1 VPAVRAYMHE
11 AQARMVE
18 SASAALAER
27 TGRPKDDL
35 ELRIVVGAM
44 TGALHQVLW
53 GDHSQEGDLLE
64 MIDRALAVLER
75 GLTL

>member
-1 VPAVRAYMHE
+1 
-11 AQARMVE
+11 
-18 SASAALAER
+18 
-27 TGRPKDDL
+27 
-35 ELRIVVGAM
+35 M
-44 TGALHQVLW
+44 TGGLNQVLW